1 MQPTQHIR
9 LQVVL
14 FKFLFFPTHPNEN
27 IWRAA
32 VEKNYLTRTGSAKQ
46 CTSDKKKY
54 CTFYF
59 VGAAIQKSNAT
70 SKWATSRTALS
81 VSNSKKK
88 IVVRLN
94 TSSLWNEWF
103 EGNEKKKKKAHATQM
118 SHFISFPCYLRCWLE
133 WKEYCV
139 LYIFFRNS
147 RFFFCHAII
156 SIFIVY
162 EKPNIGLMQG
172 CVCCLSESIILE
184 IAASE
189 FLSQNGNKLL
199 LYCCQMTPRK

>member
-1 MQPTQHIR
+1 MRNNVQAI
-9 LQVVL
+9 
-14 FKFLFFPTHPNEN
+14 KKN
-27 IWRAA
+27 I
-32 VEKNYLTRTGSAKQ
+32 VHS
-46 CTSDKKKY
+46 
-54 CTFYF
+54 
-59 VGAAIQKSNAT
+59 I
-70 SKWATSRTALS
+70 LS
-81 VSNSKKK
+81 VPPFRKAMPHQNEQHQEQLYQYQIAKKK

-139 LYIFFRNS
+139 LYIFFQNS

-156 SIFIVY
+156 RIFIVY